1 MPIRRMCCWQGCEAT
16 YQGDQ
21 PADWRH
27 LLMFWSPRPVRAFV
41 DIPDCV
47 CSAAEEYPPTI
58 DGRSV
63 IGEIGINLFVKDAQS
78 GGIGLAIASGDGFR
92 CPIWDT

>member
-27 LLMFWSPRPVRAFV
+27 LLMFWSPRPVGAFV
-41 DIPDCV
+41 DIPDATWDRDGVLCPQH
-47 CSAAEEYPPTI
+47 AAELEGVAESR
-58 DGRSV
+58 GRATARKNPSAKERL
-63 IGEIGINLFVKDAQS
+63 GPAYRTRLSYQ
-78 GGIGLAIASGDGFR
+78 
-92 CPIWDT
+92 